1 MSVGI
6 IMAFGNTQWTEI
18 IVREKLLEAR
28 SRSQAFVSRQNLVM
42 FFLARDPNQKRK
54 TKKKGSVLFVEVEP

>member
-1 MSVGI
+1 
-6 IMAFGNTQWTEI
+6 MAFGNKQWTEI

-54 TKKKGSVLFVEVEP
+54 TKKKGLSAVR

>member
-1 MSVGI
+1 
-6 IMAFGNTQWTEI
+6 MAFGNTQWTEI

-54 TKKKGSVLFVEVEP
+54 TKKKGLSAVR